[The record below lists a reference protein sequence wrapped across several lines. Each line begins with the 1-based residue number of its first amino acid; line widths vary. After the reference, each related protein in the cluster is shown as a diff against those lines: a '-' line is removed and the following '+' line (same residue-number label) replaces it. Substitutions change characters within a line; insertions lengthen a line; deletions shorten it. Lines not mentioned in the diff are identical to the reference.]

1 MFFLFCEG
9 SQTWIFLFDVQILK
23 IFMAWEQSLFRSI
36 IRFCKSILWSSQQPT
51 KLSFDKHFFVMI
63 LTEFFG
69 LFNWYCS
76 AKEKQ
81 EAHCQDDVFL
91 KLLRLGG
98 GSWIMNNGVKKKIN
112 IRAWFSEWWL
122 RLTQDYAK
130 FQARSSCL
138 STCHSS
144 LQIPLCFYSKIQG
157 RIQGEGAGGAHPPPP
172 WDDLRFSNTTGILQK
187 KKTMWFIRVLKWSN
201 RRVHPLLKKIP
212 EI

>member
-172 WDDLRFSNTTGILQK
+172 RGDPR
-187 KKTMWFIRVLKWSN
+187 
-201 RRVHPLLKKIP
+201 PLSH
-212 EI
+212 